1 MRGHNTRALTSTP
14 PVILMKRAFT
24 LIELLVVI
32 AIIAILAAI
41 LFPVFAQAKVAAKKT
56 AAISNQKQIST
67 SFLLYLGDNDDRYPM
82 RSGCELNSSIN
93 SALND
98 GTLRCSSGTGFGH
111 SMTWQTW
118 QKYVFPYMK
127 NVQIFEHPL
136 RQRNATDWSTNGQL
150 LNAFAINLAITGAA
164 TTGFTSTPWTGG
176 TQTGIPSVSEAWI
189 LAELPHSYAA
199 PFAVQNGGPAQQTVY
214 PMAIREYWR
223 AIFLKNAGGCT
234 TTEEVDPVAAPAG
247 GLVLGMA
254 DGSAKFFQVRKFL
267 GETPT
272 LAQYVP
278 GAALPGP
285 MGSNCRNARSAYNY
299 TGGPAVPNLNI
310 NAPLWGLTTQ

>member
-1 MRGHNTRALTSTP
+1 MR
-14 PVILMKRAFT
+14 KAFT

-41 LFPVFAQAKVAAKKT
+41 LFPVFAQAKTAAKKT
-56 AAISNQKQIST
+56 VAISNQKQIST
-67 SFLLYLGDNDDRYPM
+67 SILLYISDYDDTYPR
-82 RSGCELNSSIN
+82 RSGCELNSSLN
-93 SALND
+93 PALNT
-98 GTLRCSSGTGFGH
+98 GTLRCSGGTGFAH
-111 SMTWQTW
+111 SMTWQSW
-118 QKYVFPYMK
+118 QKYPLPYMK

-136 RQRNATDWSTNGQL
+136 RQKNATDWANNGQL
-150 LNAFAINLAITGAA
+150 LNAFAINLAIVGAE
-164 TTGFTSTPWTGG
+164 TSGFSSVPWTGG
-176 TQTGIPSVSEAWI
+176 TQTGIEAVSQAWI

-199 PFAVQNGGPAQQTVY
+199 PFAVSNAQPAGRQTVY

-223 AIFLKNAGGCT
+223 AIFLKNAGGCN
-234 TTEEVDPVAAPAG
+234 TTEEVDPIAAPAG

-254 DGSAKFFQVRKFL
+254 DGSAKFYQVNKFL

-299 TGGPAVPNLNI
+299 SGGPLTPNTNI
-310 NAPLWGLTTQ
+310 NAPLWGLVGN